1 MNARMEPLRTAS
13 FDDGQLVHEV
23 FECQAELSPNATA
36 ISFLEQQISYGEL
49 NRRSNQLAHAL
60 LDCGLLIN
68 QPVAIMLEDGPQQ
81 IISLLGVIKAGG
93 AIVCLD
99 PEHPPARMRLVMEQ
113 ACPPIVISD
122 NACLQRCRESVKVP
136 DSSLLGILLL
146 EPDTLKFIQPD
157 SDQEA
162 ASLPYVD
169 ALPSFNPGLSLDP
182 LDPVYIVYTSG
193 STGLPKGIVQSHRSF
208 CQFIEWQSNQFGIR
222 APQRL
227 VQWASISY
235 DAGYRQIFG
244 SLCFGATLC
253 MAPSSIRYNPQAFV
267 TWLNTARV
275 SILNVV
281 PSFCSEIVKAIDA
294 NDFGD
299 GGWPLPHLE
308 QMLLTG
314 EALSASL
321 ARKWLALFPA
331 PTKLFNLYGPSEC
344 ILATCFAVEH
354 VTADQAS
361 VSIGKAIAGREIL
374 ILDENQA
381 PCPGDVTGEIYIRSD
396 YLTLGYLG
404 CQSETDSKFIQNPC
418 HNDYPDPV
426 YRTGDLG
433 RWALDGQVEFAG
445 RKDSQVKLRGMRV
458 ELGEIEAALQSV
470 KEIDT
475 CAVVVHTAL
484 HKRKNLIAKDR
495 DSRKNVEADEQQ
507 VLIAYFTTTD
517 DLCSADLQQILAE
530 RLPSHMI
537 PQRFI
542 TLSEMPVNAN
552 RKLDR
557 IALESLDYKRLQH
570 EKKYV
575 APRNAN
581 ELAIAEIWSEVLG
594 IDRIGVDD
602 SFFELGGDSLLAMQ
616 VLNRI
621 RRNISANLSF
631 RDLLESQNVGELAKL
646 VDDKPILAVPAK
658 VEAALPEHQVDI
670 PLTLAQQGI
679 WFLWRLEPDSP
690 YYTGQGTLQL
700 RGELDLALLQQA
712 WSALLER
719 HQILR
724 VKFETRDGQ
733 PVQTFDDAPV
743 TPLSCT
749 DLTHVPADEQ
759 WREIEKVAAKKT
771 ENSLNLERDQL
782 FHGQLFKLSED
793 EHQLMLSFHEIVLD
807 LWGLSILVKDLTSL
821 YHQSVEGGIAS
832 LSPGNMT
839 FREYALW
846 EHRNIRRDTLQQQE
860 AYWREQLDGELPVLQ
875 LPTDR
880 PRPTVPSYKGASHSI
895 VLSAEESRKIRQI
908 SSDHDATLFMTL
920 LGAFNILLR
929 AYSGQDDIVV
939 GAPIAN
945 RTNEGVEDLAGF
957 FLNMLPLRTRIDN
970 DPRFTDLL
978 SNVRETVTGAICNA
992 EYPFMWMLDAAD
1004 VKRHLSVT
1012 PVFQVMFNMLNL
1024 PQASSHAGD
1033 LEITYNEIDTPYI
1046 KYDLCLY
1053 AQEHDNQIYLE
1064 LSYLTDLFDESTISR
1079 LLENY
1084 RVLLNSLVAN
1094 PELPV
1099 SKLTLLSDS
1108 ERDALVKGSNES
1120 HRDYQN
1126 ELCIHQL
1133 FERQVEKTPCSVAFV
1148 CSEGHITYSEL
1159 NKRSNQLARHLQAL
1173 GVERDTRVAICLER
1187 GLEMMVGL
1195 LAVMK
1200 AGGVYVALDPDY
1212 PQLRLTDILADTGA
1226 NVLLLQEPTDC
1237 FADYVGTKVYIDS
1250 DWKQIDTR
1258 EVNNLD
1264 CVSDTTDL
1272 LNIVYTS
1279 STTGSPKGVLINMD
1293 AVLNRLLW
1301 MWEAYPF
1308 EPDSV
1313 ALLQKSYSLVAAT
1326 WECFGALLK
1335 GFPTVIV
1342 TRRELMD
1349 PSVLWRVLVTNKV
1362 THLLASPAVIE
1373 GVLTEAEA
1381 HPGQWESLRLATT
1394 SAEPIAPAMV
1404 KRWQAVFSDTPLLNL
1419 YGSTECSSNAT
1430 HYDTQRLSELDSRV
1444 PIGTPL
1450 PNTRAYILDKN
1461 LDLRPMGAV
1470 GELCISGA
1478 CIARGY
1484 LNNPDL
1490 TEQQFVRDPFSSQ
1503 EDARLYKTGD
1513 LARYR
1518 TDGSIELLGRADRQ
1532 VNIRG
1537 FRIELN
1543 DIEYALQ
1550 QHECVQKC
1558 AVILREPEP
1567 GDSRLAAYIVVND
1580 DVSNDAL
1587 RTFLKERVPDYMVPA
1602 DFVFLTSL
1610 PLTAAGKID
1619 SRALPEPDNSR
1630 PQLEMAFV
1638 APSGPTETA
1647 VAGIWVK
1654 LLDVAL
1660 IGVDDDFFAL
1670 GGHSLL
1676 AATMLSRVRDLTGVE
1691 VPLRVLFEN
1700 PSIDGLVTYI
1710 ETCKYINC
1718 DAANDSPLQDREEIV
1733 L

>member
-1 MNARMEPLRTAS
+1 MNARMHPLRTAS
-13 FDDGQLVHEV
+13 LDDGKLVHEV
-23 FECQAELSPNATA
+23 FERQAALTPNATA
-36 ISFLEQQISYGEL
+36 ISFQGQQIGYGEL

-60 LDCGLLIN
+60 LHCGLKLN

-93 AIVCLD
+93 IIVCLD
-99 PEHPPARMRLVMEQ
+99 PEHPPARLRLVIEQ
-113 ACPPIVISD
+113 TRPPIVISD
-122 NACLQRCRESVKVP
+122 NACLQRCREAVKTP
-136 DSSLLGILLL
+136 DLPLSGILLL
-146 EPDTLKFIQPD
+146 EPDSIKLTQPD
-157 SDQEA
+157 SNLEV
-162 ASLPYVD
+162 ASLPYMN
-169 ALPSFNPGLSLDP
+169 ALPGSNPGLSLDP
-182 LDPVYIVYTSG
+182 FDPVYIVYTSG

-267 TWLNTARV
+267 RWLNTERV

-294 NDFGD
+294 NDSGD
-299 GGWPLPHLE
+299 SAWPLPNLE
-308 QMLLTG
+308 QLLLTG
-314 EALSASL
+314 EALSPSL

-344 ILATCFAVEH
+344 ILATCFPVEN
-354 VTADQAS
+354 VAADQTS
-361 VSIGKAIAGREIL
+361 VPIGKAIAGREIL
-374 ILDENQA
+374 ILDEDQMS
-381 PCPGDVTGEIYIRSD
+381 CPAEVTGEIYIRSD
-396 YLTLGYLG
+396 YLTLGYLA
-404 CQSETDSKFIQNPC
+404 CQSETNRKFIQNPC
-418 HNDYPDPV
+418 HDKYPDPV

-433 RWALDGQVEFAG
+433 RWTLDGQVDFAR

-458 ELGEIEAALQSV
+458 ELGEIEVALRSV
-470 KEIDT
+470 REIDT
-475 CAVVVHTAL
+475 CAVVVHTSS

-495 DSRKNVEADEQQ
+495 ESRKNVEADGQQ
-507 VLIAYFTTTD
+507 VLIAYFTTAD
-517 DLCSADLQQILAE
+517 DQCAADLRQILAE

-537 PQRFI
+537 PQQFI
-542 TLSEMPVNAN
+542 ALSEMPLNAN

-557 IALESLDYKRLQH
+557 IALAELDYRRLQH

-575 APRNAN
+575 APRNPN
-581 ELAIAEIWSEVLG
+581 ELAIAEICSEVLG

-621 RRNISANLSF
+621 RRHLSANLSF
-631 RDLLESQNVGELAKL
+631 RDLLECQNVGKLAKR
-646 VDDKPILAVPAK
+646 VDDQPLQTVPAK
-658 VEAALPEHQVDI
+658 VDVASADLLGDI

-700 RGELDLALLQQA
+700 RGDLDLALLQQA

-724 VKFETRDGQ
+724 VRFETKDGL

-743 TPLSCT
+743 VPFICT
-749 DLTHVPADEQ
+749 DLTLVPADEQ
-759 WREIEKVAAKKT
+759 WSEIEKVAAKKT

-782 FHGQLFKLSED
+782 FQGQLFKLSD
-793 EHQLMLSFHEIVLD
+793 HEHQLMLSFHEIVLD
-807 LWGLSILVKDLTSL
+807 LWGLSILVRDLTSL
-821 YHQSVEGGIAS
+821 YHESVAGKKAS
-832 LSPGNMT
+832 PATENMT

-846 EHRNIRRDTLQQQE
+846 EQRNIKRDTLQQQE
-860 AYWREQLDGELPVLQ
+860 AYWREQLDGELPILQ

-880 PRPTVPSYKGASHSI
+880 PRPTVPSYKGASKSI
-895 VLSAEESRKIRQI
+895 VLSAEESRKIRQL
-908 SSDHDATLFMTL
+908 SSAHDATLFMTL

-929 AYSGQDDIVV
+929 AYSGQDDIVI

-970 DPRFTDLL
+970 DPRFSDLL
-978 SNVRETVTGAICNA
+978 GSVRETVTGAICNA
-992 EYPFMWMLDAAD
+992 EYPFMWMLEAAD
-1004 VKRHLSVT
+1004 IKRDLSVT

-1053 AQEHDNQIYLE
+1053 AQEHDDQIFLE
-1064 LSYLTDLFDESTISR
+1064 LSYLTDLFDESTIDR

-1084 RVLLNSLVAN
+1084 RVLLNSLVAD
-1094 PELPV
+1094 PELPI
-1099 SKLTLLSDS
+1099 SKLTLL
-1108 ERDALVKGSNES
+1108 RDAERESLVNGSNQTR
-1120 HRDYQN
+1120 RDYQN
-1126 ELCIHQL
+1126 DLCIHQL
-1133 FERQVEKTPCSVAFV
+1133 FERQVQNTPDRIAFTCSD
-1148 CSEGHITYSEL
+1148 GQITYSEL
-1159 NKRSNQLARHLQAL
+1159 NDRSNQLARHLQSL
-1173 GVERDTRVAICLER
+1173 GVERDSRVAICLER

-1212 PQLRLTDILADTGA
+1212 PQVRLTDILEDTGA
-1226 NVLLLQEPTDC
+1226 NVLLLQEQTDC
-1237 FADYVGTKVYIDS
+1237 FEDYAGTRVYIDT
-1250 DWKQIDTR
+1250 DWKQIKTR
-1258 EVNNLD
+1258 KANNLD
-1264 CVSDTTDL
+1264 CQSETTDL

-1279 STTGSPKGVLINMD
+1279 STTGAPKGVLINMD
-1293 AVLNRLLW
+1293 AVLNRLSW

-1308 EPDSV
+1308 GPGSV

-1342 TRRELMD
+1342 KRQELMD
-1349 PSVLWRVLVTNKV
+1349 PAVLWRVLVANKV
-1362 THLLASPAVIE
+1362 THLLASPAVIA
-1373 GVLTEAEA
+1373 GVLNEAEA
-1381 HPGQWESLRLATT
+1381 NPGQWESLQLATT

-1404 KRWQAVFSDTPLLNL
+1404 RRWQAVFGDTPLLNL

-1430 HYDTQRLSELDSRV
+1430 YYDTRQLSELDSRV
-1444 PIGTPL
+1444 PIGAPL

-1461 LDLRPMGAV
+1461 LDLSPMGAI
-1470 GELCISGA
+1470 GELCISGT
-1478 CIARGY
+1478 CTARGY
-1484 LNNPDL
+1484 LNNPEL
-1490 TEQQFVRDPFSSQ
+1490 TEQQFVPDPFNSQ
-1503 EDARLYKTGD
+1503 EGARLYKTGD

-1518 TDGSIELLGRADRQ
+1518 TDGEMELLGRADRQ

-1558 AVILREPEP
+1558 AAILRESEL
-1567 GDSRLAAYIVVND
+1567 GDARLAAYIVVND

-1587 RTFLKERVPDYMVPA
+1587 RTFLRDRVPDYMVPA

-1619 SRALPEPDNSR
+1619 SHALPEPDNSR
-1630 PQLEMAFV
+1630 PELQVAFV
-1638 APSGPTETA
+1638 APSSPTETN
-1647 VAGIWVK
+1647 VAGIWMK
-1654 LLDVAL
+1654 LLEVDL

-1676 AATMLSRVRDLTGVE
+1676 AATMLSRLRDLTGVE

-1700 PSIDGLVTYI
+1700 PSIAGLATYI

-1718 DAANDSPLQDREEIV
+1718 DAANDSSLQDREEIV